1 MNVTLPGTDIELGLT
16 SVILLSLTAIV
27 VVGVLS
33 GAMSFSYALYLLALA
48 GMYVLLALGLNVQ
61 WGYGGII
68 NFAVVAFWGIGLY
81 VAALGTARTSPL
93 GLDWHPLVALLVAIV
108 VSVVIAI
115 LVGLPAIRLRADYLA
130 IATLGF
136 SEIFRLIMANEREF
150 TAGMAGVAGVPELFG
165 DLPLTSTA
173 TNLSVVFVLGV
184 LTYLVLRRIHRS
196 PWGRV
201 MRTIKS
207 DEDLAESLGKNT
219 FYFKM
224 QAFVIG
230 CVIMTI
236 AGVYYAHFINYVDPT
251 DLEPLQTF
259 FVWVAVILGGS
270 GSNRGAVVGGIV
282 LVAVLEGTRFVTSV
296 GALDAISTGPVRLLA
311 IGILIILIMRFKPEG
326 LYPPRDE
333 LIWPKS
339 MDDTEGSR

>member
-1 MNVTLPGTDIELGLT
+1 MNITVPNTNITLGLA
-16 SVILLSLTAIV
+16 SVVLIVLAALTGIAV
-27 VVGVLS
+27 LVGAL
-33 GAMSFSYALYLLALA
+33 SFSYMLYLLALA
-48 GMYVLLALGLNVQ
+48 GMYVMLSLGLNVQ
-61 WGYGGII
+61 WGYAGII

-81 VAALGTARTSPL
+81 VAALSTARTSPL
-93 GLDWHPLVALLVAIV
+93 GLDWHPLFALFVAIV
-108 VSVVIAI
+108 VSVIIAI

-150 TAGMAGVAGVPELFG
+150 TAGMAGLAGVPNVLEGLF
-165 DLPLTSTA
+165 LTTTA
-173 TNLSVVFVLGV
+173 TNLLIVVILGIV
-184 LTYLVLRRIHRS
+184 TYLFLRRVHRS

-201 MRTIKS
+201 LRTIKS

-219 FYFKM
+219 FAFKM
-224 QAFVIG
+224 QAFILG

-270 GSNRGAVVGGIV
+270 GSNRGAVVGGII
-282 LVAVLEGTRFVTSV
+282 LVAVLEGTRFITSI

-311 IGILIILIMRFKPEG
+311 IGVLIILIMRFKPEG

-339 MDDTEGSR
+339 QSRTEGGE

>member
-1 MNVTLPGTDIELGLT
+1 MSFAVPKTDQEVGFTSLVLLVLAVALG
-16 SVILLSLTAIV
+16 VAIV
-27 VVGVLS
+27 S
-33 GAMSFSYALYLLALA
+33 GAVSFDYTLYLLALA

-81 VAALGTARTSPL
+81 VAALATARTSPL
-93 GLDWHPLVALLVAIV
+93 GLEWHPLLALFVAIAI
-108 VSVVIAI
+108 SVVVAI

-150 TAGMAGVAGVPELFG
+150 TAGMAGLAGVPNVLDELF
-165 DLPLTSTA
+165 LTTTA
-173 TNLSVVFVLGV
+173 TNLSIVFVLGV
-184 LTYLVLRRIHRS
+184 VTYLVLRRIHRS

-219 FYFKM
+219 FFFKM

-236 AGVYYAHFINYVDPT
+236 GGVYYAHFINYVDPT
-251 DLEPLQTF
+251 DLQPLQTF

-296 GALDAISTGPVRLLA
+296 GALESISTGPVRLLA
-311 IGILIILIMRFKPEG
+311 IGVLIILIMRFKPEG
-326 LYPPRDE
+326 LYPPREE

-339 MDDTEGSR
+339 IDAAEEGR

>member
-1 MNVTLPGTDIELGLT
+1 MNVTVPKTNVSLGTT
-16 SVILLSLTAIV
+16 SVVLLALTVLTAIAV
-27 VVGVLS
+27 VI
-33 GAMSFSYALYLLALA
+33 GALSFSYLLYLLALS
-48 GMYVLLALGLNVQ
+48 GMYVMLALGLNVQ

-68 NFAVVAFWGIGLY
+68 NFAVVAFWGLGMY
-81 VAALGTARTSPL
+81 VAALSTARTSPL
-93 GLDWHPLVALLVAIV
+93 GLDWHPLVALVVAIV
-108 VSVVIAI
+108 LSVFAAI

-136 SEIFRLIMANEREF
+136 SEIFRLIMANESDF
-150 TAGMAGVAGVPELFG
+150 TAGMAGLAGIPRILEGLF
-165 DLPLTSTA
+165 LTTTA
-173 TNLSVVFVLGV
+173 TNLTIITILSVVVYAL
-184 LTYLVLRRIHRS
+184 LRRIHRS

-201 MRTIKS
+201 MRTIKA
-207 DEDLAESLGKNT
+207 DEELAESLGKNS
-219 FYFKM
+219 FSFKM

-259 FVWVAVILGGS
+259 YIWVAVILGGS

-282 LVAVLEGTRFVTSV
+282 LVAVLEGTRFVTSIE
-296 GALDAISTGPVRLLA
+296 ALAAISTGPVRLLT
-311 IGILIILIMRFKPEG
+311 IGLLIILIMRFKPEG

-339 MDDTEGSR
+339 LSSMEDGK